1 MQSQKITVLYRA
13 FDVIN
18 EDMHKC
24 CKTNQMVVGS
34 ETIIVK
40 INSDFGRDGANKK
53 TSLSG

>member
-1 MQSQKITVLYRA
+1 MEYFTA
-13 FDVIN
+13 T
-18 EDMHKC
+18 MHKC